1 MSLKPCVVA
10 RTTLAVWPVS
20 SAFVAAVVPWKI
32 IRTDSGSTPAS
43 ASAASAC
50 TNASPG
56 SPGVDGTFATR
67 TLPSTLVA
75 IASVNVPPMSMPT
88 TQRESATG
96 ALRREV
102 PDQRR
107 HLGGKDL
114 QSPPL
119 HVPLE
124 PREIEPGDK
133 FQIAARRPPVFINRA
148 GHLRRRPEDD
158 GLAQRVGFGARHR
171 RRQPRLAGLAPRV
184 LHVLVLPGHVPA
196 AVPDQLPGVPTVPGQ
211 DRPGPAGRE
220 SPPPPPPVPPLP

>member
-88 TQRESATG
+88 TQRESAAPEPVAPESVAPESVARESATG
-96 ALRREV
+96 AVRREV

-107 HLGGKDL
+107 HLSGKDL

-133 FQIAARRPPVFINRA
+133 FQIA
-148 GHLRRRPEDD
+148 G
-158 GLAQRVGFGARHR
+158 
-171 RRQPRLAGLAPRV
+171 RL
-184 LHVLVLPGHVPA
+184 
-196 AVPDQLPGVPTVPGQ
+196 
-211 DRPGPAGRE
+211 
-220 SPPPPPPVPPLP
+220 

>member
-50 TNASPG
+50 MNASPG

-88 TQRESATG
+88 TQRESAAPESVAPESVARESATG
-96 ALRREV
+96 AVRRQV

-171 RRQPRLAGLAPRV
+171 RRQPRLAALAPRG
-184 LHVLVLPGHVPA
+184 LHVLVLPGHVTA
-196 AVPDQLPGVPTVPGQ
+196 AVPHQLPGA
-211 DRPGPAGRE
+211 R
-220 SPPPPPPVPPLP
+220 